1 MGGATSTGSRMIV
14 LLKAPLL
21 VGMTV
26 LTLGAAQPPVEV
38 PAATDDE
45 TITVT
50 GAKRSAAE
58 VRHEAFEFVRRM
70 GVVSNDRSAA
80 RWIDPVCPRAFG
92 LAPEH
97 ARLVETRM
105 RAIANTV
112 GVPLAREKCRANI
125 AVTFTADAGS
135 MVRRIAV
142 RSPKQL
148 RWVTPSERASLI
160 EGTAPIRWWYAS
172 DTRSGDGQAGADG
185 PTPWTGGNSEGGGS
199 ILPTTGVEQAS
210 LLHYNSSLIS
220 TQSVRALT
228 NATVVIDVERAQGA
242 LLDAV
247 AAYAAMVAFAEVR
260 EGAEVPA
267 GSILSL
273 FGPNGAAVS
282 GLTERDLAF
291 LTSLYDLPLDRRASE
306 HRRRLVRDIVEA
318 ATDS

>member
-1 MGGATSTGSRMIV
+1 MGGAASTGSRMIWH
-14 LLKAPLL
+14 LKVPLL
-21 VGMTV
+21 VGMAV
-26 LTLGAAQPPVEV
+26 LTLAAAQRPVEA
-38 PAATDDE
+38 PAAADDE

-58 VRHEAFEFVRRM
+58 IRHEAFEFVRRM

-80 RWIDPVCPRAFG
+80 RWVDPACPRAFG

-105 RAIANTV
+105 RAIARTV

-135 MVRRIAV
+135 MVRRIAA
-142 RSPKQL
+142 RSPKRLQ
-148 RWVTPSERASLI
+148 WMTPVERASLI
-160 EGTAPIRWWYAS
+160 DGTAPIRWWYAN
-172 DTRSGDGQAGADG
+172 DMRSGDGQAGADG
-185 PTPWTGGNSEGGGS
+185 PAPWTGGNSEGGGS
-199 ILPTTGVEQAS
+199 ILPTAGVEQAS
-210 LLHYNSSLIS
+210 LLHYNSSLVS

-228 NATVVIDVERAQGA
+228 NATVVIDVERAQGVS
-242 LLDAV
+242 LDAV

-260 EGAEVPA
+260 GNADVPG

-282 GLTERDLAF
+282 GLTERDIAF
-291 LTSLYDLPLDRRASE
+291 LTSLYDLPLDRRATE